1 MPVPAIDYSECI
13 NDSPK
18 FRKQLLENERSLD
31 ELEQKLEKLM
41 KSYNGI
47 VDSGIGFIS
56 QQSQFI
62 ASLYELK
69 YYFNDEQETK
79 FVNDIDKIIHTF
91 QKLLTFQR
99 DLIHHDCKSAALNVN
114 SFLKENQEINIKQM
128 KETRG
133 IFNKCS
139 NELDSA
145 LQKNS
150 AVSKSKASEVEESSN
165 QLIATRGC
173 FRLVLVI
180 LFFSRYFLKC
190 ILCNCIKLNLKKFFA
205 IYKQST

>member
-1 MPVPAIDYSECI
+1 M
-13 NDSPK
+13 
-18 FRKQLLENERSLD
+18 
-31 ELEQKLEKLM
+31 
-41 KSYNGI
+41 G
-47 VDSGIGFIS
+47 
-56 QQSQFI
+56 
-62 ASLYELK
+62 
-69 YYFNDEQETK
+69 
-79 FVNDIDKIIHTF
+79 DKIIHTF

-190 ILCNCIKLNLKKFFA
+190 IHCNC
-205 IYKQST
+205 